1 MTKKE
6 EIEKQYEA
14 YANTFR
20 NTKQPISSRVIN
32 KWVANNLNY
41 KLNMCVSDF
50 ALPECAKK
58 RCNTKELIERKYRGW
73 YIIK

>member
-1 MTKKE
+1 MTKKV
-6 EIEKQYEA
+6 EIEKQYEI
-14 YANTFR
+14 YANTHK
-20 NTKQPISSRVIN
+20 NLKKPIRAKEIN

-58 RCNTKELIERKYRGW
+58 RCNTKELFIREYRGW
-73 YIIK
+73 YRIK